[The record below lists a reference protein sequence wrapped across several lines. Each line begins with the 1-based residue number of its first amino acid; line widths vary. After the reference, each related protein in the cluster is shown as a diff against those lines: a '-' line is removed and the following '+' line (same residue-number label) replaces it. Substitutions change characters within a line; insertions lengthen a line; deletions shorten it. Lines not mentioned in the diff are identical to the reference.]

1 MDIFGKCSIIN
12 VECTCSSSKEMHV
25 QEIGMERECNPMKK
39 GKGNNIGKILTMFL
53 QITITMLSPLLICG
67 ALGVWLNDRFH
78 TTLWFLVMM
87 LVGVLAAFRNFFC
100 LVRGFYESDLK
111 REREEQAYFDDM
123 RKERE
128 QRAETRQKK

>member
-1 MDIFGKCSIIN
+1 
-12 VECTCSSSKEMHV
+12 MHV
-25 QEIGMERECNPMKK
+25 QEIGMERECSPMKK

-67 ALGVWLNDRFH
+67 ALGVWLNNRFH